1 MRGSRQTEGL
11 TEGLTQ
17 ANSCELLYT
26 LFAKGPG
33 EISISP
39 LRPPGDPRNPFE
51 TIAPRRGTALYA
63 VFVLYQKAP
72 PFMGELLSVSEAEG
86 EYLAALD
93 IFEPHPFRHGLRR
106 DTNAGW
112 NMVVLQR
119 CRLQYF
125 LFRTI
130 LPSLH
135 RPLGALG
142 SNPPHAGTAFGW
154 W

>member
-1 MRGSRQTEGL
+1 MRGSRQAKGL

-17 ANSCELLYT
+17 ANSCKLLYT

-93 IFEPHPFRHGLRR
+93 IFEPFPFRHGLRR

-119 CRLQYF
+119 CRLQYS
-125 LFRTI
+125 LFRPI